1 MADLIKETYL
11 PVIQEQFVE
20 DTTWV
25 ADLPDMSGSVD
36 GIIVNI
42 PNAGPLPDV
51 FVDNS
56 VWPMPVTSITD
67 SNIQITLKRFD
78 SSPTVVHN
86 HQKKAYAYDKVASD
100 TLSHV
105 QQVQR
110 RMAQL
115 GAYNLSPAAA
125 AAGVFKIK
133 TSGAMDGARQRLSY
147 TDIVNLRRQM
157 NNAGIPEDGR
167 HLVLSGDHESDLLLE
182 DKAFFNQKASH
193 DKGTFVTEFYGFKVR
208 TYSNGAVYAS
218 ATGAKQTFN
227 APEAAGFYKA
237 TFSYQRDCVF
247 KAWSAAAIGTE
258 PSVLY
263 GGTLMSVNRY
273 GIILPKRPVGINVI
287 YS

>member
-11 PVIQEQFVE
+11 ATAQEQFVE
-20 DTTWV
+20 DSTWV
-25 ADLPDMSGSVD
+25 ADLPDMSSSVD
-36 GIIVNI
+36 GIIVNV

-56 VWPMPVTSITD
+56 VWPMPVSSITD
-67 SNIQITLKRFD
+67 TNIQITLKRFD
-78 SSPTVVHN
+78 SQPTVVHN
-86 HQKKAYAYDKVASD
+86 HQKKAFAYDKVASD
-100 TLSHV
+100 TKSHV
-105 QQVQR
+105 QQIQR
-110 RMAQL
+110 RMAQY
-115 GAYNLSPAAA
+115 GAYSLCPATA

-133 TSGAMDGARQRLSY
+133 TSGAMDGSRQRLSY
-147 TDIVNLRRQM
+147 EDVVKLRKQM

-167 HLVLSGDHESDLLLE
+167 YLVLSADHESDLLLE

-193 DKGTFVTEFYGFKVR
+193 ENGSFITQFYGFKVR
-208 TYSNGAVYAS
+208 TYSGGAVYAS

-227 APEAAGFYKA
+227 APEATGFYKA
-237 TFSYQRDCVF
+237 SFCYQKDCVF
-247 KAWSAAAIGTE
+247 KAWGAPAIGTE

-273 GIILPKRPVGINVI
+273 GIIMPMRPVGINVI